1 MCEVFGLSRQAL
13 YKRANKEIESA
24 LENEMVLQIIV
35 PYRKKMPR
43 LGGKKLYKLIK
54 PDLNT
59 MGIKMGRDN
68 LFDLLREEK
77 LLIRKKKNFTK
88 TTNSMHRFKKHP
100 NLIKDKK
107 VEKAEE
113 VWVSD
118 ITYIKTE
125 EGFEYLSLITDYY
138 SKLIVGYHLSD
149 NLKAESTLKALEMA
163 IKSRVYPSRE
173 LIHHSDRGSQYC
185 SDDYTGMLKEN
196 KILISMTENS
206 DPYENAVAERLNGIL
221 KDEFDI
227 GEGFINHV
235 QAVREIKQSI
245 ETYNKLRPHESCK
258 MLTPEQAHLV
268 GTYKLKKWHKRYK
281 KREIETLEVMGNCC

>member
-24 LENEMVLQIIV
+24 LENEMVLQLIV

-43 LGGKKLYKLIK
+43 LGCKKLYKLIK
-54 PDLNT
+54 PDMDL

-77 LLIRKKKNFTK
+77 LLISKKRNYTK

-100 NLIKDKK
+100 NLIKEKK
-107 VEKAEE
+107 VAKAEE

-118 ITYIKTE
+118 ITYIRTE

-149 NLKAESTLKALEMA
+149 NLKAESPLKALEMA
-163 IKSRVYPSRE
+163 IKSRIYPDRE

-185 SDDYTGMLKEN
+185 SDEYTGILREN

-206 DPYENAVAERLNGIL
+206 DPYENAVAERVNGIL

-268 GTYKLKKWHKRYK
+268 GTYELKKWHKTYK
-281 KREIETLEVMGNCC
+281 RREKEIVEVAENCC